1 MLRPHNDDYKQIRV
15 LGKGAYGEVWLV
27 SNKENPDEQV
37 LFFHNIFS
45 LNFFSL
51 P

>member
-27 SNKENPDEQV
+27 SNKENPEQQV
-37 LFFHNIFS
+37 
-45 LNFFSL
+45 FFSKYFS
-51 P
+51 